1 MAEINE
7 QKPRRISREKD
18 GATVRY
24 RQQMNNKFKLSFKL
38 RGKRKESVEAIASFA
53 DVLLVRHAT
62 FRDKVSDVTHD
73 VHETLRVLS
82 QIAHFVS
89 KWFTADFN

>member
-18 GATVRY
+18 AATVHY

-38 RGKRKESVEAIASFA
+38 RRKRKESVEAIASFA

-62 FRDKVSDVTHD
+62 FRDNVREVARD
-73 VHETLRVLS
+73 VHKTLRVLS
-82 QIAHFVS
+82 RIAHFVS